1 MLAISNYYSEMKVG
15 ERKILKYSIIAAVWL
30 MLLLAFPTG
39 SYLNKVLLSVP
50 SYFAVLFGS
59 YAFLKIGHRLASI
72 PEFAGEQEKL
82 LEEIKIAR
90 EFYKKKG
97 LDVEKF

>member
-1 MLAISNYYSEMKVG
+1 MKVG
-15 ERKILKYSIIAAVWL
+15 EKKILKYSAVAAIWVL
-30 MLLLAFPTG
+30 LLLAFPSG

-59 YAFLKIGHRLASI
+59 YAFLKIGYRLSTI

-82 LEEIKIAR
+82 QAEIKEAR

-97 LDVEKF
+97 LDVEK